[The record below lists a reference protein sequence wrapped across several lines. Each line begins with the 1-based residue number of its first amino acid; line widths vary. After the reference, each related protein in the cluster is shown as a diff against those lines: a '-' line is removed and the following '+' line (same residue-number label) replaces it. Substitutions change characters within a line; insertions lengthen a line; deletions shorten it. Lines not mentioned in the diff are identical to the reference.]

1 LEGNGVK
8 ENDEL
13 VQALQIRVSKLEAQV
28 RRWRV
33 LSVLIVLAGVFLVLV
48 GASRS
53 ETADP
58 TVIRARTVEARDFL
72 LKDEH
77 GRVRARLSV
86 YPTEVT
92 VHGKVFHMQAEKVI
106 PGQAA
111 LQFFDENGEEVWA
124 EPKQPTLEQIR

>member
-1 LEGNGVK
+1 M
-8 ENDEL
+8 
-13 VQALQIRVSKLEAQV
+13 
-28 RRWRV
+28 
-33 LSVLIVLAGVFLVLV
+33 VLAGVLLVLV

-58 TVIRARTVEARDFL
+58 AVIRARTVEARYFL
-72 LKDEH
+72 LKDED

-86 YPTEVT
+86 YPKQV
-92 VHGKVFHMQAEKVI
+92 VIHGKVSDMPPGKVI

-124 EPKQPTLEQIR
+124 EPKQPTFEETRWESDSVGRHTQHAWFVSANRNGSC